1 MAHRLMLFIIVIGL
15 SILVTGCRA
24 AQETDQVAFIVAMGV
39 DKAEDGKV
47 KVTYQLITPR
57 AVGGSQGSG
66 QNTQGEPTILNSITA
81 PNTAEA
87 RDLLSASMSR
97 TSNLTHMKAILLSE
111 ELARSKG
118 IGDLIAPF
126 LRYREFRG
134 GIFLV
139 IVRENVEDFMRATK
153 PTLDLLP
160 SKFYES
166 FMMSSS
172 ESSYYP
178 HTDVHEFYL
187 RLKNPGGSP
196 YATYVGLN
204 PLTNRDKPTGKKFPA
219 DKTDSYL
226 PADIPRTGTENPSE
240 FVGAAVFSGDKMVGS
255 LDNKEARILAILQ
268 NKFTRGFVVV
278 TDPLDP
284 SKTINVDL
292 RNGSNPK
299 IDVDLIDGRETIK
312 ISVFLEA
319 EVSGIPSGINYE
331 QEQFRELL
339 ENELSI
345 LITEEIESFISHTQE
360 LGCDVFGFGAYLRP
374 RFATYDDLMQVNL
387 EQLYKTADVKVQ
399 VATKIRR
406 LGLMWRSSPYK
417 PTTTP

>member
-1 MAHRLMLFIIVIGL
+1 MLSVIVVGL
-15 SILVTGCRA
+15 SILMTGCRT

-39 DKAEDGKV
+39 DKTENGKV

-57 AVGGSQGSG
+57 AVGGSQGGG
-66 QNTQGEPTILNSITA
+66 QSTQGEPTILNSITA

-87 RDLLSASMSR
+87 RDLLSSSMSR

-118 IGDLIAPF
+118 VGDLIAPF

-134 GIFLV
+134 GIYIA
-139 IVRENVEDFMRATK
+139 IVRGNAEDFMRATK

-166 FMMSSS
+166 FMFSSD
-172 ESSYYP
+172 EASYYLN
-178 HTDVHEFYL
+178 TDVHEFYL

-196 YATYVGLN
+196 YTTYVGLN
-204 PLTNRDKPTGKKFPA
+204 PLTGRDKPAGKKFPN

-226 PADIPRTGTENPSE
+226 PGDIPRTGTENPSE
-240 FVGAAVFSGDKMVGS
+240 FVGVAVFSGDKMVGS

-268 NKFTRGFVVV
+268 NNFPRGFVVV
-278 TDPLDP
+278 TDPLEP
-284 SKTINVDL
+284 SKTINVNL
-292 RNGSNPK
+292 RNGNKPK
-299 IDVDLIDGRETIK
+299 IDVDMIDGREIIK
-312 ISVFLEA
+312 ISVFLEG

-331 QEQFRELL
+331 QEQFREML
-339 ENELSI
+339 ENELSN
-345 LITEEIESFISHTQE
+345 LVTEEIQSFIRHTQD
-360 LGCDVFGFGAYLRP
+360 LGCDVFGFGSYLRP
-374 RFATYDDLMQVNL
+374 HYATYDDLTKVNL
-387 EQLYKTADVKVQ
+387 EQFYKTANVEVQ
-399 VATKIRR
+399 VTTKIRR

-417 PTTTP
+417 PTAIQ